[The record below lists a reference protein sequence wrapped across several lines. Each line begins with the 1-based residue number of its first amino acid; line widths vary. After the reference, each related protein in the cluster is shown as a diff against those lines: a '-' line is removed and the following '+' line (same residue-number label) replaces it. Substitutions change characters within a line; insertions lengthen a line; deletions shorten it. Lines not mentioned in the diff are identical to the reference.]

1 TSRSEFRISLRE
13 SNADIRL
20 VPIAYKLGLLG
31 KNDYQYVLDKKNKIS
46 EELKNMQSVTIVFDN
61 QKKKVFDILKRPKID
76 FKDIKK
82 YLKIK
87 NEDIGVEREIEI
99 QVKYEGFLKRELNWL
114 KEMKNL
120 DKVKIPK
127 IDYAKIPSLSTEMIE
142 KLREYKPV
150 SLGQALRISGVT
162 PAAIFNVYTF
172 IKKKKKTEAE
182 DKRLNT

>member
-1 TSRSEFRISLRE
+1 
-13 SNADIRL
+13 
-20 VPIAYKLGLLG
+20 
-31 KNDYQYVLDKKNKIS
+31 
-46 EELKNMQSVTIVFDN
+46 QSVTIVFEK

-127 IDYAKIPSLSTEMIE
+127 IDYAKIPSLSTEIIE

-182 DKRLNT
+182 EERRKTGDRKPETEEGRRKTGDRKPETEEGRRKTGDSTRVDFFA